1 MPALSPDAMT
11 ALLSGDWPGN
21 IRELENLMERA
32 VLLSEGDVLPPLDLP
47 GLDTASISDADE
59 SNLDDMGLK
68 DYVRVYTSK
77 LERARIQRILS
88 EEEWNVTRAAKKLD
102 ISRKSLQI
110 KMKEYGLR
118 TQADEARNRKSDS

>member
-1 MPALSPDAMT
+1 MT
-11 ALLSGDWPGN
+11 ALLAWRFPGN

-32 VLLSEGDVLPPLDLP
+32 ILLSDGAILTAQDLP
-47 GLDTASISDADE
+47 GLQTAIPSEVEEAPQLE
-59 SNLDDMGLK
+59 ELGLK

-77 LERARIQRILS
+77 LERARIQRVLN

-118 TQADEARNRKSDS
+118 DQADEARGRRGDS